1 MCIRGLLFD
10 DMRYLHWLH
19 LFIYSG
25 GFEIRMFGAFLHAM
39 QCMPPAPVIHDYRK
53 LLSILEEFVKLV
65 VNKWKPGQSL
75 VHH

>member
-1 MCIRGLLFD
+1 MAAFVEWLLN
-10 DMRYLHWLH
+10 Y
-19 LFIYSG
+19 IG
-25 GFEIRMFGAFLHAM
+25 GVKIRMFGAFLHAM
-39 QCMPPAPVIHDYRK
+39 LCMPPAPVIHDKRK